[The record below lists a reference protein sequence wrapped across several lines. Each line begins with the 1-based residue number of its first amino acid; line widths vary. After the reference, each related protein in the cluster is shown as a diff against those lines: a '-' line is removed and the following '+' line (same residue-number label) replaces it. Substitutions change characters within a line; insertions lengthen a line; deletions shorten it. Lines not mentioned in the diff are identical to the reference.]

1 MEPQTP
7 NPLKSSSAL
16 KNVPVGNK
24 SIRTPQQLDM
34 LAQARIKALQVR
46 QFNASVKKA
55 EKDTANLEKTNLK
68 KIVLQKYQKLVEPQ
82 AQAAIVPEPEPIV
95 VEPEPE
101 PITEVSDE
109 REVILI
115 KKKPKPRFGIFY

>member
-1 MEPQTP
+1 MEPQPP

-24 SIRTPQQLDM
+24 SVRTPAQLDM

-68 KIVLQKYQKLVEPQ
+68 KIVLEK
-82 AQAAIVPEPEPIV
+82 
-95 VEPEPE
+95 
-101 PITEVSDE
+101 
-109 REVILI
+109 
-115 KKKPKPRFGIFY
+115 